1 MKFANVLT
9 ALAVVLTV
17 SGAAIAGS
25 SASFSIQNETF
36 CRDASEP
43 IGDKCPDG
51 SQVLGRVVVRPAKEW
66 SPDRSRNLRQCDEYG
81 TRGRCVAFTTM
92 TAYMDENGFEHD
104 LIEHFSNGKLKIET
118 SDGQH
123 LTVNWPGAP
132 EHRADLFGRRP
143 QEPW

>member
-1 MKFANVLT
+1 MKSANVH
-9 ALAVVLTV
+9 AAFAVLLMV

-25 SASFSIQNETF
+25 SPRFSIQNETF

-43 IGDKCPDG
+43 IGDKCSDG
-51 SQVLGRVVVRPAKEW
+51 SLVLRRVVVRPAKEW
-66 SPDRSRNLRQCDEYG
+66 SPDMSRNLRQCDEYG

-118 SDGQH
+118 SDGQD
-123 LTVNWPGAP
+123 LSVDRPVAP
-132 EHRADLFGRRP
+132 EHRPDLFGRLP
-143 QEPW
+143 QETW